1 MPRIIVAISGASS
14 ILYAKILL
22 QKLSPLASI
31 YLVISKNA
39 HAVLQSEITDSGTQY
54 PQNYKELIALSTC
67 YYEYDD
73 FTAPIASGTF
83 FADAMVII
91 PCSMNTLANIAHG
104 ITQNLIHRAADVAL
118 KERRKLIIVP
128 RETPLHTIHLQNMHT
143 LSQAG
148 AIIMPPIPALYTQ
161 PQTITELYDVF
172 ILRLINMLGIPIPM
186 PRWREE

>member
-22 QKLSPLASI
+22 QKLHTLAST
-31 YLVISKNA
+31 YLVISHNA
-39 HAVLQSEITDSGTQY
+39 HAVLRSESLDNTPY
-54 PQNYKELIALSTC
+54 PQNYEELLALSTQH
-67 YYEYDD
+67 YMYDD

-83 FADAMVII
+83 FVDAMVII

-104 ITQNLIHRAADVAL
+104 ITQNLIHRAADVTL

-128 RETPLHTIHLQNMHT
+128 RETPLHTIHLQNMCT

-161 PQTITELYDVF
+161 PQTILELYDTF
-172 ILRLINMLGIPIPM
+172 ILRLINTLGISTPM